1 MKVIRD
7 VESIAQL
14 PEGQIR
20 LHIETELNGL
30 LEEFGESYMPSSW
43 LVCRL
48 RNRERFARS
57 VWRYYPTPSQSK
69 LQDHA
74 FDWLGKTN
82 AHYEVLLIVNDN
94 ESVMVYLPAS
104 LLQNLPEEAVYQPS
118 PHLLHNAKL

>member
-1 MKVIRD
+1 MKIIRD
-7 VESIAQL
+7 IDSIAQL

-20 LHIETELNGL
+20 LHIQAELNGL
-30 LEEFGESYMPSSW
+30 LAEFGQPYDPSFHGWFVVLETVNDLYAPLALLPYSMI
-43 LVCRL
+43 
-48 RNRERFARS
+48 
-57 VWRYYPTPSQSK
+57 SK

-104 LLQNLPEEAVYQPS
+104 LLQNLPELESSLSALAS
-118 PHLLHNAKL
+118 PVA

>member
-30 LEEFGESYMPSSW
+30 LEEFGESY
-43 LVCRL
+43 
-48 RNRERFARS
+48 
-57 VWRYYPTPSQSK
+57 TPSFHGWFVVLETVNDLYAPLALLPYSLISK

-94 ESVMVYLPAS
+94 ESVMVYLPSS
-104 LLQNLPEEAVYQPS
+104 LLQNLPELESSLSALAS
-118 PHLLHNAKL
+118 PVA

>member
-1 MKVIRD
+1 MKIIRD
-7 VESIAQL
+7 IDSIAQL

-20 LHIETELNGL
+20 LHIQAELNGL
-30 LEEFGESYMPSSW
+30 LAEFGQPYDPSFHGWFVVLETVHDLYAPLALLPYS
-43 LVCRL
+43 LI
-48 RNRERFARS
+48 
-57 VWRYYPTPSQSK
+57 SK

-104 LLQNLPEEAVYQPS
+104 LLQNLPELESSLSALAS
-118 PHLLHNAKL
+118 PVA

>member
-30 LEEFGESYMPSSW
+30 LEEFSESY
-43 LVCRL
+43 
-48 RNRERFARS
+48 
-57 VWRYYPTPSQSK
+57 TPSFHGWFVVLETVNDLYAPLALLPYSLISK

-104 LLQNLPEEAVYQPS
+104 LLQNLPELESSLSALAS
-118 PHLLHNAKL
+118 PVA

>member
-30 LEEFGESYMPSSW
+30 LEEFGESY
-43 LVCRL
+43 
-48 RNRERFARS
+48 
-57 VWRYYPTPSQSK
+57 TPSFHGWFVVLETVNDLYAPLALLPYSLISK

-82 AHYEVLLIVNDN
+82 AHYEVLLVVNDN

-104 LLQNLPEEAVYQPS
+104 LLQNLPDLESSLSALAS
-118 PHLLHNAKL
+118 PVA

>member
-1 MKVIRD
+1 MKVIRE

-20 LHIETELNGL
+20 LHIETEVNGL
-30 LEEFGESYMPSSW
+30 LAEFGQPYDPSFHGWFVVLETVNDLYAPLALLPYSMI
-43 LVCRL
+43 
-48 RNRERFARS
+48 
-57 VWRYYPTPSQSK
+57 SK

-104 LLQNLPEEAVYQPS
+104 LLQNLPELESSLSALAS
-118 PHLLHNAKL
+118 PVA

>member
-30 LEEFGESYMPSSW
+30 LEEFGESY
-43 LVCRL
+43 
-48 RNRERFARS
+48 
-57 VWRYYPTPSQSK
+57 TPSFHGWFVVLETVNDLYAPLALLPYSLISK

-104 LLQNLPEEAVYQPS
+104 LLQNLPELESSLSALAS
-118 PHLLHNAKL
+118 PVA

>member
-14 PEGQIR
+14 PEGHIR
-20 LHIETELNGL
+20 LHIETELNSL
-30 LEEFGESYMPSSW
+30 LKEFGESY
-43 LVCRL
+43 
-48 RNRERFARS
+48 
-57 VWRYYPTPSQSK
+57 TPSFHGWFVVLETVNDLYAPLALLPYSLISK

-104 LLQNLPEEAVYQPS
+104 LLQNLPELESSLSALAS
-118 PHLLHNAKL
+118 PVT

>member
-14 PEGQIR
+14 PEGHIR

-30 LEEFGESYMPSSW
+30 LEEFGESY
-43 LVCRL
+43 
-48 RNRERFARS
+48 
-57 VWRYYPTPSQSK
+57 TPSFHGWVVVLETVNDLYSPLALLPYSLISK

-104 LLQNLPEEAVYQPS
+104 LLQNLPELESSLSALAS
-118 PHLLHNAKL
+118 PVA

>member
-30 LEEFGESYMPSSW
+30 LEEFGESY
-43 LVCRL
+43 
-48 RNRERFARS
+48 
-57 VWRYYPTPSQSK
+57 TPSFHGWFVVLETVNDLYAPLALLPYSLISK

-104 LLQNLPEEAVYQPS
+104 LLQNLPDLESSLSALAS
-118 PHLLHNAKL
+118 PVA

>member
-1 MKVIRD
+1 MKIIRD
-7 VESIAQL
+7 IDSIAQL

-20 LHIETELNGL
+20 LHIQAELNGL
-30 LEEFGESYMPSSW
+30 LAEFGKPYDPSFHGWFVVLETVNDLYAPLALLPYSMI
-43 LVCRL
+43 
-48 RNRERFARS
+48 
-57 VWRYYPTPSQSK
+57 SK

-104 LLQNLPEEAVYQPS
+104 LLQNLPELESSLSALAS
-118 PHLLHNAKL
+118 PVA

>member
-1 MKVIRD
+1 MKIIRD
-7 VESIAQL
+7 IDSIAQL

-20 LHIETELNGL
+20 QHIQAELNGL
-30 LEEFGESYMPSSW
+30 LAEFGQPYDPSFHGWFVVLETVNDLYAPLALLPYSMI
-43 LVCRL
+43 
-48 RNRERFARS
+48 
-57 VWRYYPTPSQSK
+57 SK

-104 LLQNLPEEAVYQPS
+104 LLQNLPELESSLSALAS
-118 PHLLHNAKL
+118 PVA

>member
-7 VESIAQL
+7 AESIAQL

-30 LEEFGESYMPSSW
+30 LEEFGESY
-43 LVCRL
+43 
-48 RNRERFARS
+48 
-57 VWRYYPTPSQSK
+57 TPSFHGWFVVLETVNDLYAPLALLPYSLISK

-104 LLQNLPEEAVYQPS
+104 LLQNLPDLESSLSALAS
-118 PHLLHNAKL
+118 PVA

>member
-1 MKVIRD
+1 MKIIRD
-7 VESIAQL
+7 IDSIAQL

-20 LHIETELNGL
+20 QHIQAELNGL
-30 LEEFGESYMPSSW
+30 LAEFGQPYDPSFHGWFVVLETVNDLYAPLALLPYS
-43 LVCRL
+43 LI
-48 RNRERFARS
+48 
-57 VWRYYPTPSQSK
+57 SK

-104 LLQNLPEEAVYQPS
+104 LLQNLPELESSLSALAS
-118 PHLLHNAKL
+118 PVA

>member
-30 LEEFGESYMPSSW
+30 LEEFGESYMPSFHGWFVVLETVNDLYAPLALLPYS
-43 LVCRL
+43 LI
-48 RNRERFARS
+48 
-57 VWRYYPTPSQSK
+57 SK

-104 LLQNLPEEAVYQPS
+104 LLQNLPDLESSLSALAS
-118 PHLLHNAKL
+118 PVA

>member
-1 MKVIRD
+1 MKVIRE

-14 PEGQIR
+14 PEGHIR
-20 LHIETELNGL
+20 LHIETELNSL
-30 LEEFGESYMPSSW
+30 LEEFGESY
-43 LVCRL
+43 
-48 RNRERFARS
+48 
-57 VWRYYPTPSQSK
+57 TPSFHGWFVVLETVNDLYAPLALLPYSLISK

-104 LLQNLPEEAVYQPS
+104 LLQNLPDLESSLSALAS
-118 PHLLHNAKL
+118 PVA